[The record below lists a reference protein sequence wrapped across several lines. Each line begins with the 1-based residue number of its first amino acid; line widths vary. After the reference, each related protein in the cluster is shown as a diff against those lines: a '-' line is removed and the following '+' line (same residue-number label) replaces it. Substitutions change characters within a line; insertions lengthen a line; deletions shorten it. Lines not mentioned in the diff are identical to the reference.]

1 MIAANESS
9 WLGEYFKITAKG
21 LFFMKKHFK
30 FRRLG
35 SFVLAAMM
43 ALCLCVPALAAE
55 GASRITYDVF
65 QIFTGQYANSESG
78 SQGAGDLGGETLSNV
93 KWGQNGKLPAGAAIG
108 DAVDDAILAELD
120 ALVNKDEN
128 GNATDQGEQNTGDV
142 NRKRLEVIK
151 KYVDLESAP
160 LHAAVASIDDV
171 KALTLDNGYYLV
183 RVTPGSV
190 SGGEVYPT
198 YTVAVLNN
206 HIENFKPKG
215 LEGGVPSIDKKTGD
229 GTNSKSDAA
238 IGDVVQFT
246 ITSTLPTNLHDY
258 YEYFWAVTDTMS
270 EGLTWAAAKG
280 VDANSAGVVSAKI
293 DDTDVTNILYVGA
306 KAADGKILM
315 GFQNILAI
323 KDGSD
328 AVVAHDGSVVTIVY
342 QAIVNDKAKIASDA
356 NTNEVKLEYSH
367 DPNHSGDGTTP
378 NDPDNPPTPKPDNPT
393 GGTVEGENTKTQ
405 TWITGLTVE
414 HFNTKGT
421 PLTGSEFKL
430 TGDDINTT
438 IKYTSNFR
446 APAEGETATYYKLKN
461 GSYTRAAPVTEGE
474 GKNDDQYES
483 TTAQYVREDV
493 LVTVNETP
501 TEVVA
506 TIDDNGCLTITG
518 LKSGTYKL
526 QNTKIPNGYNLAED
540 IDFVISFDETNLFS
554 SSLPEIVQER
564 TPEWFYVT
572 IIAGAGSLLPET
584 GGAGVYFLYGG
595 GIALLIAAVAVVVI
609 RNKKKSAEK

>member
-1 MIAANESS
+1 
-9 WLGEYFKITAKG
+9 
-21 LFFMKKHFK
+21 MKKHFK

-78 SQGAGDLGGETLSNV
+78 SQGAGDLKGETLSNV
-93 KWGQNGKLPAGAAIG
+93 KWGQNGKLPTGVAIG
-108 DAVDDAILAELD
+108 DAVAEDILAELD

-128 GNATDQGEQNTGDV
+128 GNATDQGEQNTGDI

-190 SGGEVYPT
+190 FDGEVYPT

-229 GTNSKSDAA
+229 GTQSKNDAA

-270 EGLTWAAAKG
+270 AGLTWAAAK
-280 VDANSAGVVSAKI
+280 NAKI
-293 DDTDVTNILYVGA
+293 DDTDVTDILYVGA

-328 AVVAHDGSVVTIVY
+328 AVVAKDGSKVTIVY
-342 QAIVNDKAKIASDA
+342 QAIVNDKAEIASA
-356 NTNEVKLEYSH
+356 GNTNEVKLAYSH

-378 NDPDNPPTPKPDNPT
+378 NDPDTPPAPKPDNPT
-393 GGTVEGENTKTQ
+393 GGTVEGESTKTQ

-446 APAEGETATYYKLKN
+446 VPAEGETATYYKLKN
-461 GSYTRAAPVTEGE
+461 GSYTSAAPVIEGE

-483 TTAQYVREDV
+483 TTPGFVREDV

-554 SSLPEIVQER
+554 SNNELVEER

-572 IIAGAGSLLPET
+572 LIAGSGTLLPET

-609 RNKKKSAEK
+609 RNKKKSESK

>member
-1 MIAANESS
+1 
-9 WLGEYFKITAKG
+9 
-21 LFFMKKHFK
+21 MKKHFK

-78 SQGAGDLGGETLSNV
+78 SQGAGDLKGETLSNV
-93 KWGQNGKLPAGAAIG
+93 KWGQNGKLPTGVAIG
-108 DAVDDAILAELD
+108 DAVAEDILAELD

-128 GNATDQGEQNTGDV
+128 GNATDQGEQNTGDI

-190 SGGEVYPT
+190 FDGEVYPT

-229 GTNSKSDAA
+229 GTQSKNDAA

-270 EGLTWAAAKG
+270 AGLTWAAAKN

-293 DDTDVTNILYVGA
+293 DDTDVTDILYVGA

-328 AVVAHDGSVVTIVY
+328 AVVAKDGSKVTIVY
-342 QAIVNDKAKIASDA
+342 QAIVNDKAEIASA
-356 NTNEVKLEYSH
+356 GNTNEVKLAYSH

-378 NDPDNPPTPKPDNPT
+378 NDPDTPPAPKPDNPT
-393 GGTVEGENTKTQ
+393 GGTVEGESTKTQ

-446 APAEGETATYYKLKN
+446 VPAEGETATYYKLKN
-461 GSYTRAAPVTEGE
+461 GSYTSAAPVIEGE

-483 TTAQYVREDV
+483 TTPGFVREDV

-554 SSLPEIVQER
+554 SNNELVEER

-572 IIAGAGSLLPET
+572 LIAGSGTLLPET

-609 RNKKKSAEK
+609 RNKKKSESK

>member
-1 MIAANESS
+1 
-9 WLGEYFKITAKG
+9 
-21 LFFMKKHFK
+21 MKKHFK

-65 QIFTGQYANSESG
+65 QIFTGQYADAESG
-78 SQGAGDLGGETLSNV
+78 GQGAGDLAGETLSNV

-108 DAVDDAILAELD
+108 DAVAEDILTELD

-128 GNATDQGEQNTGDV
+128 GNATDQGEQNMGDI

-190 SGGEVYPT
+190 SDGEVYPT

-229 GTNSKSDAA
+229 GTQSKNDAA

-258 YEYFWAVTDTMS
+258 YEYYWAVTDTMS
-270 EGLTWAAAKG
+270 AGLTWAAAKN
-280 VDANSAGVVSAKI
+280 VDTNSAGVVSAKI
-293 DDTDVTNILYVGA
+293 DDVDVTDILYVGD
-306 KAADGKILM
+306 KDEGNKILM

-328 AVVAHDGSVVTIVY
+328 AVVAKDGSKVTIVY
-342 QAIVNDKAKIASDA
+342 QAIVNDNAEIASA
-356 NTNEVKLEYSH
+356 GNTNEVKLEYSH

-378 NDPDNPPTPKPDNPT
+378 NDPDTPPTPKPDNPT

-446 APAEGETATYYKLKN
+446 VPAEGETATYYKLKN
-461 GSYTRAAPVTEGE
+461 GSYTSAAPVTEGE

-609 RNKKKSAEK
+609 RSKKKSAEK

>member
-1 MIAANESS
+1 
-9 WLGEYFKITAKG
+9 
-21 LFFMKKHFK
+21 MKKHFK

-65 QIFTGQYANSESG
+65 QIFTGQYADSESG
-78 SQGAGDLGGETLSNV
+78 GQGAGDLAGETLSNV
-93 KWGQNGKLPAGAAIG
+93 KWGKNGKLPAGAAIG

-120 ALVNKDEN
+120 ALVNKDAD
-128 GNATDQGEQNTGDV
+128 GNAADQGEQNTGDV

-160 LHAAVASIDDV
+160 LRAAVASIDDV

-190 SGGEVYPT
+190 SDGEVYPT

-229 GTNSKSDAA
+229 GTQSKNDAA

-246 ITSTLPTNLHDY
+246 VTSTLPTNLHDY

-293 DDTDVTNILYVGA
+293 DDTDVTDILYVGA

-342 QAIVNDKAKIASDA
+342 QAIVNDSAKIASDA

-438 IKYTSNFR
+438 IKYTSSFR

-461 GSYTRAAPVTEGE
+461 GSYTSAAPVTEGE

-483 TTAQYVREDV
+483 TTPGFVREDV

-501 TEVVA
+501 TEVTAV
-506 TIDDNGCLTITG
+506 IDDNGCLTITG

-554 SSLPEIVQER
+554 SNNELVEER

-572 IIAGAGSLLPET
+572 LIAGSGTLLPET
-584 GGAGVYFLYGG
+584 GGDGVYLLYGG

-609 RNKKKSAEK
+609 RNKKKSESK

>member
-1 MIAANESS
+1 
-9 WLGEYFKITAKG
+9 
-21 LFFMKKHFK
+21 MKKHFK

-65 QIFTGQYANSESG
+65 QIFTGQYADGTSG
-78 SQGAGDLGGETLSNV
+78 SQGAGDLKGETLSNV
-93 KWGQNGKLPAGAAIG
+93 KWGKNGKLPAGAAIG
-108 DAVDDAILAELD
+108 DAVAEDILAELD

-128 GNATDQGEQNTGDV
+128 GNATDQGEQNTGDI

-190 SGGEVYPT
+190 SDGEVYPT

-258 YEYFWAVTDTMS
+258 YEYYWAVTDTMS
-270 EGLTWAAAKG
+270 AGLTWAAAKN
-280 VDANSAGVVSAKI
+280 VDTNSAGVVSAKI
-293 DDTDVTNILYVGA
+293 DDLDVTEWLYVGDKDA
-306 KAADGKILM
+306 EGKILM
-315 GFQNILAI
+315 GFQNILDI
-323 KDGSD
+323 NHLGGSMNGGTPTGPRGGVGL
-328 AVVAHDGSVVTIVY
+328 AAKDGSVVTIVY
-342 QAIVNDKAKIASDA
+342 QAIVNDNAEIASA
-356 NTNEVKLEYSH
+356 GNTNEVKLTYSH
-367 DPNHSGDGTTP
+367 DPNHSGDGATP

-438 IKYTSNFR
+438 IKYTSSFR

-461 GSYTRAAPVTEGE
+461 GSYTSAAPVTEGE

-501 TEVVA
+501 TEVTAV
-506 TIDDNGCLTITG
+506 IDDNGCLTITG

-554 SSLPEIVQER
+554 SNNELVEER
-564 TPEWFYVT
+564 TPEWFYITLV
-572 IIAGAGSLLPET
+572 AGNGTLLPET

>member
-1 MIAANESS
+1 
-9 WLGEYFKITAKG
+9 
-21 LFFMKKHFK
+21 MKKHFK

-78 SQGAGDLGGETLSNV
+78 SQGAGDLKGETLSNV
-93 KWGQNGKLPAGAAIG
+93 KWGQNGKLPTGVAIG
-108 DAVDDAILAELD
+108 DAVAEDILAELD

-128 GNATDQGEQNTGDV
+128 GNATDQGEQNTGDI

-190 SGGEVYPT
+190 FDGEVYPT

-229 GTNSKSDAA
+229 GTQSKNDAA

-270 EGLTWAAAKG
+270 AGLTWAAAKN
-280 VDANSAGVVSAKI
+280 VDANSAGVVSAKV
-293 DDTDVTNILYVGA
+293 DDTDVTDILYVGA

-328 AVVAHDGSVVTIVY
+328 AVVAKDGSKVTIVY
-342 QAIVNDKAKIASDA
+342 QAIVNDKAEIASA
-356 NTNEVKLEYSH
+356 GNTNEVKLAYSH

-378 NDPDNPPTPKPDNPT
+378 NDPDTPPAPKPDNPT
-393 GGTVEGENTKTQ
+393 GGTVEGESTKTQ

-446 APAEGETATYYKLKN
+446 VPAEGETATYYKLKN
-461 GSYTRAAPVTEGE
+461 GSYTSAAPVIEGE

-483 TTAQYVREDV
+483 TTPGFVREDV

-554 SSLPEIVQER
+554 SNNELVEER

-572 IIAGAGSLLPET
+572 LIAGSGTLLPET

-609 RNKKKSAEK
+609 RNKKKSESK

>member
-1 MIAANESS
+1 
-9 WLGEYFKITAKG
+9 
-21 LFFMKKHFK
+21 MKKHFK

-65 QIFTGQYANSESG
+65 QIFTGQYADSESG
-78 SQGAGDLGGETLSNV
+78 GQGAGDLAGETLSNV
-93 KWGQNGKLPAGAAIG
+93 KWGKNGKLPAGAAIG

-120 ALVNKDEN
+120 ALVNKDAD

-160 LHAAVASIDDV
+160 LRAAVASIDDV

-190 SGGEVYPT
+190 SDGEVYPT

-229 GTNSKSDAA
+229 GTQSKNDAA
-238 IGDVVQFT
+238 IGDVMQFT
-246 ITSTLPTNLHDY
+246 VTSTLPTNLHDY

-293 DDTDVTNILYVGA
+293 DDTDVTDILYVGA

-342 QAIVNDKAKIASDA
+342 QAIVNDSAKIASDA

-438 IKYTSNFR
+438 IKYTSSFR

-461 GSYTRAAPVTEGE
+461 GSYTSAAPVTEGE

-483 TTAQYVREDV
+483 TTPGFVREDV

-501 TEVVA
+501 TEVTAV
-506 TIDDNGCLTITG
+506 IDDNGCLTITG

-554 SSLPEIVQER
+554 SNNELVEER

-572 IIAGAGSLLPET
+572 LIAGSGTLLPET
-584 GGAGVYFLYGG
+584 GGDGVYLLYGG

-609 RNKKKSAEK
+609 RNKKKSESK

>member
-1 MIAANESS
+1 
-9 WLGEYFKITAKG
+9 
-21 LFFMKKHFK
+21 MKKHFK

-78 SQGAGDLGGETLSNV
+78 SQGAGDLKGETLSNV
-93 KWGQNGKLPAGAAIG
+93 KWGQNGKLPTGVAIG
-108 DAVDDAILAELD
+108 DAVAEDILAELD

-128 GNATDQGEQNTGDV
+128 GNATDQGEQNTGDI

-190 SGGEVYPT
+190 FDGEVYPT

-229 GTNSKSDAA
+229 GTQSKNDAA

-270 EGLTWAAAKG
+270 AGLTWAAAKN

-293 DDTDVTNILYVGA
+293 DDTDVTDILYVGA

-328 AVVAHDGSVVTIVY
+328 AVVAKDGSKVTIVY
-342 QAIVNDKAKIASDA
+342 QAIVNDKAEIASA
-356 NTNEVKLEYSH
+356 GNTNEVKLAYSH

-378 NDPDNPPTPKPDNPT
+378 NDPDTPPAPKPDNPT
-393 GGTVEGENTKTQ
+393 GGTVEGESTKTQ

-446 APAEGETATYYKLKN
+446 VPAEGETATYYKLKN
-461 GSYTRAAPVTEGE
+461 GSYTSAAPVIQGE
-474 GKNDDQYES
+474 
-483 TTAQYVREDV
+483 
-493 LVTVNETP
+493 
-501 TEVVA
+501 
-506 TIDDNGCLTITG
+506 
-518 LKSGTYKL
+518 KSEAKR
-526 QNTKIPNGYNLAED
+526 
-540 IDFVISFDETNLFS
+540 S
-554 SSLPEIVQER
+554 
-564 TPEWFYVT
+564 
-572 IIAGAGSLLPET
+572 
-584 GGAGVYFLYGG
+584 
-595 GIALLIAAVAVVVI
+595 
-609 RNKKKSAEK
+609 

>member
-1 MIAANESS
+1 
-9 WLGEYFKITAKG
+9 
-21 LFFMKKHFK
+21 MKKHFK

-65 QIFTGQYANSESG
+65 QIFTGQYADNASG
-78 SQGAGDLGGETLSNV
+78 SQGAGDLAGETLSNV
-93 KWGQNGKLPAGAAIG
+93 KWGQNGKLPAGAVIG
-108 DAVDDAILAELD
+108 DVVDDAILAELD
-120 ALVNKDEN
+120 ALVNKDAD

-190 SGGEVYPT
+190 SDGEVYPT

-229 GTNSKSDAA
+229 GTQSKNDAA

-280 VDANSAGVVSAKI
+280 VDANSAGVVSCTI
-293 DDTDVTNILYVGA
+293 DDVDVTDWLYVGDKDA
-306 KAADGKILM
+306 EGKILM

-367 DPNHSGDGTTP
+367 DPNHSGDGTTS

-430 TGDDINTT
+430 TGTDINTT

-461 GSYTRAAPVTEGE
+461 GSYTSAAPVTEGE
-474 GKNDDQYES
+474 GKNDDLYES

-501 TEVVA
+501 TEVTAV
-506 TIDDNGCLTITG
+506 IDDNGCLVITG

-526 QNTKIPNGYNLAED
+526 QNTAIPNGYNLAED

-554 SSLPEIVQER
+554 SNNELVEER

-572 IIAGAGSLLPET
+572 LIAGSGTLLPET

-609 RNKKKSAEK
+609 RNKKKSESK

>member
-1 MIAANESS
+1 
-9 WLGEYFKITAKG
+9 
-21 LFFMKKHFK
+21 MKKHFK

-65 QIFTGQYANSESG
+65 QIFTGQYADSESG
-78 SQGAGDLGGETLSNV
+78 GQGAGDLAGETLSNV
-93 KWGQNGKLPAGAAIG
+93 KWGKNGKLPAGAAIG

-120 ALVNKDEN
+120 ALVNKDAD

-160 LHAAVASIDDV
+160 LRAAVASIDDV

-190 SGGEVYPT
+190 SDGEVYPT

-229 GTNSKSDAA
+229 GTQSKNDAA

-246 ITSTLPTNLHDY
+246 VTSTLPTNLHDY

-293 DDTDVTNILYVGA
+293 DDTDVTDVLYVGA

-342 QAIVNDKAKIASDA
+342 QAIVNDSAKIASDA

-438 IKYTSNFR
+438 IKYTSSFR

-461 GSYTRAAPVTEGE
+461 GSYTSAAPVTEGE

-483 TTAQYVREDV
+483 TTPGFVREDV

-501 TEVVA
+501 TEVTAV
-506 TIDDNGCLTITG
+506 IDDNGCLTITG

-554 SSLPEIVQER
+554 SNNELVEER

-572 IIAGAGSLLPET
+572 LIAGSGTLLPET
-584 GGAGVYFLYGG
+584 GGDGVYLLYGG

-609 RNKKKSAEK
+609 RNKKKSESK

>member
-1 MIAANESS
+1 
-9 WLGEYFKITAKG
+9 
-21 LFFMKKHFK
+21 MKKHFK

-65 QIFTGQYANSESG
+65 QIFTGQYADSESG
-78 SQGAGDLGGETLSNV
+78 GQGAGDLAGETLSNV
-93 KWGQNGKLPAGAAIG
+93 KWGKNGKLPAGAAIG

-120 ALVNKDEN
+120 ALVNKDAD

-160 LHAAVASIDDV
+160 LRAAVASIDDV

-190 SGGEVYPT
+190 SDGEVYPT

-229 GTNSKSDAA
+229 GTQSKNDAA

-246 ITSTLPTNLHDY
+246 VTSTLPTNLHDY

-293 DDTDVTNILYVGA
+293 DDTDVTDILYVGA

-342 QAIVNDKAKIASDA
+342 QAIVNDSAKIASDA

-438 IKYTSNFR
+438 IKYTSSFR

-461 GSYTRAAPVTEGE
+461 GSYTSAAPVTEGE

-483 TTAQYVREDV
+483 TTPGFVREDV

-501 TEVVA
+501 TEVTAV
-506 TIDDNGCLTITG
+506 IDDNGCLTITG

-554 SSLPEIVQER
+554 SNNELVEER

-572 IIAGAGSLLPET
+572 LIAGSGTLLPET
-584 GGAGVYFLYGG
+584 GGDGVYLLYGG

-609 RNKKKSAEK
+609 RNKKKSESK

>member
-1 MIAANESS
+1 
-9 WLGEYFKITAKG
+9 
-21 LFFMKKHFK
+21 MKKHFK

-78 SQGAGDLGGETLSNV
+78 SQGAGDLKGETLSNV
-93 KWGQNGKLPAGAAIG
+93 KWGQNGKLPTGVAIG
-108 DAVDDAILAELD
+108 DAVAEDILAELD

-128 GNATDQGEQNTGDV
+128 GNATDQGEQNTGDI

-190 SGGEVYPT
+190 FDGEVYPT

-229 GTNSKSDAA
+229 GTQSKNDAA

-270 EGLTWAAAKG
+270 AGLTWAAAKN

-293 DDTDVTNILYVGA
+293 DDTDVTDILYVGA

-328 AVVAHDGSVVTIVY
+328 AVVAKDGSKVTIVY
-342 QAIVNDKAKIASDA
+342 QAIVNDKAEIASA
-356 NTNEVKLEYSH
+356 GNTNEVKLAYSH

-378 NDPDNPPTPKPDNPT
+378 NDPDTPPAPKPDNPT
-393 GGTVEGENTKTQ
+393 GGTVEGESTKTQ

-446 APAEGETATYYKLKN
+446 VPAEGETATYYKLKN
-461 GSYTRAAPVTEGE
+461 GSYTSAAPVIEGE

-483 TTAQYVREDV
+483 TTPGFVREDV

-506 TIDDNGCLTITG
+506 TIDDNGCLTITV

-554 SSLPEIVQER
+554 SNNELVEER

-572 IIAGAGSLLPET
+572 LIAGSGTLLPET

-609 RNKKKSAEK
+609 RNKKKSESK

>member
-9 WLGEYFKITAKG
+9 WSREVFESKKG
-21 LFFMKKHFK
+21 QEFFMKKHFK

-78 SQGAGDLGGETLSNV
+78 SQGAGDLKGETLSNV
-93 KWGQNGKLPAGAAIG
+93 KWGQNGKLPTGVAIG
-108 DAVDDAILAELD
+108 DAVAEDILAELD

-128 GNATDQGEQNTGDV
+128 GNATDQGEQNTGDI

-190 SGGEVYPT
+190 FDGEVYPT

-229 GTNSKSDAA
+229 GTQSKNDAA

-270 EGLTWAAAKG
+270 AGLTWAAAKN

-293 DDTDVTNILYVGA
+293 DDTDVTDILYVGA

-328 AVVAHDGSVVTIVY
+328 AVVAKDGSKVTIVY
-342 QAIVNDKAKIASDA
+342 QAIVNDKAEIASA
-356 NTNEVKLEYSH
+356 GNTNEVKLAYSH

-378 NDPDNPPTPKPDNPT
+378 NDPDTPPAPKPDNPT
-393 GGTVEGENTKTQ
+393 GGTVEGESTKTQ

-446 APAEGETATYYKLKN
+446 VPAEGETATYYKLKN
-461 GSYTRAAPVTEGE
+461 GSYTSAAPVIEGE

-483 TTAQYVREDV
+483 TTPGFVREDV

-554 SSLPEIVQER
+554 SNNELVEER

-572 IIAGAGSLLPET
+572 LIAGSGTLLPET

-609 RNKKKSAEK
+609 RNKKKSESK

>member
-1 MIAANESS
+1 
-9 WLGEYFKITAKG
+9 
-21 LFFMKKHFK
+21 MKKHFK
-30 FRRLG
+30 FKRLG

-65 QIFTGQYANSESG
+65 QIFTGQYADSTSG
-78 SQGAGDLGGETLSNV
+78 GQGAGDLGGETLSNV
-93 KWGQNGKLPAGAAIG
+93 KWGKNGKLPTGAAIG

-120 ALVNKDEN
+120 ALVNKDSD
-128 GNATDQGEQNTGDV
+128 GNATDQGEQNTGDI

-190 SGGEVYPT
+190 SDGEVYPT

-258 YEYFWAVTDTMS
+258 YEYYWAVTDTMS
-270 EGLTWAAAKG
+270 VGLTWAAAKN

-293 DDTDVTNILYVGA
+293 DDVDVTDILYVGD
-306 KAADGKILM
+306 KDEGNKILM

-328 AVVAHDGSVVTIVY
+328 AVVAKDGSKVTIVY
-342 QAIVNDKAKIASDA
+342 QAIVNDKAEIASA
-356 NTNEVKLEYSH
+356 GNTNEVKLEYSH

-378 NDPDNPPTPKPDNPT
+378 NDPDTPPTPKPDNPT
-393 GGTVEGENTKTQ
+393 GGTVEGESTKTQ

-438 IKYTSNFR
+438 IRYTSNFR
-446 APAEGETATYYKLKN
+446 APAEGEAATYYKLKN
-461 GSYTRAAPVTEGE
+461 GSYTSAAPVTEGE

-483 TTAQYVREDV
+483 TTPGFVREDV

-609 RNKKKSAEK
+609 KNKKKSESK